1 MNITPFTNKIT
12 MNDDEVNNWINSI
25 GLSKRCRNL
34 PRDFA
39 DAVLMSEVIHKF
51 YPKLVDL
58 HNYESALK
66 VDTKIYNWSTLNT
79 KTLKKLGMGLDKET
93 IQGLGNS
100 QPSYIYK
107 VLNTFKNVLDGK
119 VAKGSEVDAPEKKKK
134 KQKPPPPPEPMNDE
148 ERELYISKI
157 FESKKQQDM
166 IRVLEAKYDKLMEL
180 MCLKDAQIMKV
191 MEHTR
196 K

>member
-1 MNITPFTNKIT
+1 MNEE
-12 MNDDEVNNWINSI
+12 EVNNWINSI

-34 PRDFA
+34 QRDFA

-66 VDTKIYNWSTLNT
+66 VETKIYNWSTLNT
-79 KTLKKLGMGLDKET
+79 KTLKKLGMPLDKET

-100 QPSYIYK
+100 QPGYIYK
-107 VLNTFKNVLDGK
+107 VLNTFKDVLDGK
-119 VAKGSEVDAPEKKKK
+119 ITKGAGAVEKKKK
-134 KQKPPPPPEPMNDE
+134 KKKEKPPEPMNDE

-157 FESKKQQDM
+157 FESKKQKDM
-166 IRVLEAKYDKLMEL
+166 IRVLEAKYEKLMEL
-180 MCLKDAQIMKV
+180 MCLKDAQIIKV
-191 MEHTR
+191 MENTR